1 MIPDE
6 EISAI
11 ILVGDDPETD
21 EGIETALRDD
31 RTLDI
36 HRATDGPGAMK
47 LASEIDADLIICPV
61 QAYRS
66 YIEGCQ
72 EAGGE
77 DHSLLAPL
85 FLLLAEGIGK
95 ADIARAIEDGA
106 DDFVGRD
113 ECKEILLLKVRSLI
127 RKRHLRQKLWR
138 KERLLDEAKDLI
150 DRNFKELT
158 AILLKIL
165 EVRVPG
171 ASDRAET
178 ARNIASFLAQELGL
192 GEEKR
197 RYIIFAA
204 LLHEIG
210 KVGLPDE
217 AASKHQC
224 TIPASLVTVF
234 QQHVTVGSMIISTIA
249 GYREAAEAV
258 GHQLENYDG
267 SGFPDE
273 LMGEEI
279 PIGARILRAIVLQ
292 EALRAE
298 GLPGERLIER
308 IRSAMHTVLEQRIAN
323 LLIEFLSSRGPEQ
336 NTNETKMPVEGLAPG
351 MVIARDVFAASGVK
365 LLTKGIQLSEKTLAL
380 LLERNETDPVIGGV
394 YVVSQVQP

>member
-1 MIPDE
+1 MIPPE

-11 ILVGDDPETD
+11 ILACNDPETG

-36 HRATDGPGAMK
+36 HRAQDGPGAMK

-66 YIEGCQ
+66 YIEGCK
-72 EAGGE
+72 EVGGE
-77 DHSLLAPL
+77 DPSRLAPL
-85 FLLLAEGIGK
+85 FLLLSDGIGK
-95 ADIARAIEDGA
+95 ADIARAVEDGA

-127 RKRHLRQKLWR
+127 RQRHLRQKLWR
-138 KERLLDEAKDLI
+138 EERRLEEAKDLI

-158 AILLKIL
+158 TILLKIL

-178 ARNIASFLAQELGL
+178 AKNIASSLAQELGL

-197 RYIIFAA
+197 RTIIFAA
-204 LLHEIG
+204 QLHEIG

-224 TIPASLVTVF
+224 AIPASLVTVF
-234 QQHVTVGSMIISTIA
+234 QQHVTVGSMIISAIT

-292 EALRAE
+292 EELRAE
-298 GLPGERLIER
+298 GLPVERVIER

-336 NTNETKMPVEGLAPG
+336 NTGETKMPVEGLAPG

-365 LLTKGIQLSEKTLAL
+365 LLPKGIQLSEKTLAL
-380 LLERNETDPVIGGV
+380 LLERNEMDPVIGGV